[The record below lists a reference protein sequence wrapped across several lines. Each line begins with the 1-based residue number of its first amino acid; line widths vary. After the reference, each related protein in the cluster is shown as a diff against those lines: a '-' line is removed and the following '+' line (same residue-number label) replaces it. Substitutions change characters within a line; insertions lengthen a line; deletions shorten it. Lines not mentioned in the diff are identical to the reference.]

1 MAQVTSGTVKSDT
14 QWYST
19 FYVSWNRT
27 GYDASKNESY
37 ISWEAGLITSN
48 NVYWLSN
55 AVRINS
61 IYING
66 SLVLGSNTYSNIS
79 GNGTHKLASGSTTI
93 KHNDDGNK
101 SFSIS
106 ISGWLYDTGSPS
118 GSGTFE
124 LVQIPRYATCTQS
137 VKSKTET
144 SIDITWS
151 SDENIDY
158 VKWSSDGGATW
169 SAGEMGFD
177 TKSSYYTISKLSP
190 NTTYSIKTQV
200 RRKSN
205 KLWTESS
212 ALSVT
217 TYDYPHITNVGTANL
232 TIGNSQT
239 LTVYNPL
246 SRSVTI
252 KMNKDSAGGTQ
263 LYSGSTSGTSI
274 TFTPTASTLYSNIPN
289 SQSGNCVYSVI
300 YSSSTKTTTGS
311 YTYKVIGTETPTIGT
326 ITYADTNTSV
336 TAITGNNQHIVQNK
350 SNLKVTFTS
359 ATAKNSATISKHT
372 FTLNGVTKES
382 TSSSGTVDF
391 GAINSANDLTLTIK
405 VTDSRGLTSSTTK
418 TITMLEHSNP
428 TAKVTLKRLNNYEDE
443 TYLTVDG
450 SISSVNSKNTMAIKY
465 RYKVSG
471 GSYGS
476 FTTISDNV
484 KQTLSLD
491 KNNSYIINVVVTD
504 AFGSTYDKEHSLG
517 KGVFPLFIDTDKNS
531 VGINTFPTSNEALR
545 VAGGN
550 INIENTGTNIGYQQG
565 GQLTLRNN
573 GNGVTIVSGTGDSVL
588 LRPKGST
595 DETAQFKVSSTGVIS
610 VGNVSIVASGSN
622 TNGKYI
628 KFYDGTMIQ
637 WNYMEVTDQAING
650 SYGNL
655 YDGTRVITYP
665 VAFVGDTPVLSCPM
679 FKWGTSAS
687 WGSTSDNSTPLTK
700 GTLKGI
706 DAYSRATGT
715 ICRISWFAI
724 GRWK

>member
-1 MAQVTSGTVKSDT
+1 MAQVTSGIVKSNTMDYT
-14 QWYST
+14 T

-27 GYDASKNESY
+27 SYDASKNESY
-37 ISWEAGLITSN
+37 ISWEAGVMITN
-48 NVYWLSN
+48 GYYWLTN
-55 AVRINS
+55 AIKINS

-66 SLVLGSNTYSNIS
+66 SLVLSNQTYSNVS

-101 SFSIS
+101 SFGIS

-158 VKWSSDGGATW
+158 VKWSTDGGATW
-169 SAGEMGFD
+169 SAGEMGFEL
-177 TKSSYYTISKLSP
+177 KSSYYTISKLSP

-217 TYDYPHITNVGTANL
+217 TYDYPHISNVGTSNL

-239 LTVYNPL
+239 LTLYNPL

-252 KMNKDSAGGTQ
+252 KMNKDSASGTQ
-263 LYSGSTSGTSI
+263 LYSGSTSSTSI
-274 TFTPTASTLYSNIPN
+274 TFTPTASTLYSSIPS
-289 SQSGNCVYSVI
+289 SQSGNCVYSAT
-300 YSSSTKTTTGS
+300 YSSNTKTTTGS
-311 YTYKVIGTETPTIGT
+311 YTYKIIGTETPTIGT

-391 GAINSANDLTLTIK
+391 GAINSANNLTLTIK

-418 TITMLEHSNP
+418 TITMYEHSNP
-428 TAKVTLKRLNNYEDE
+428 NAKVTIKRLNNYEDE

-450 SISSVNSKNTMAIKY
+450 SVSSVNSKNTMVIQY

-471 GSYGS
+471 GSYNS

-491 KNNSYIINVVVTD
+491 KNKIYIFNVVITD
-504 AFGSTYDKEHSLG
+504 AFGSTYDKEHTLG
-517 KGVFPLFIDTDKNS
+517 KGVFPLFIDVEKNS
-531 VGINTFPTSNEALR
+531 LGMNALPSGENVFEVGGSVIQNNREFAIPTDGSKGYGWYLAFS
-545 VAGGN
+545 GN
-550 INIENTGTNIGYQQG
+550 ITGYQNRGYMIAIQQTYSG
-565 GQLTLRNN
+565 SCGIFYLNLRCSN
-573 GNGVTIVSGTGDSVL
+573 GNSLTKQQFHWITYNGIDSSNIKLVLDGNDFYVYLKTNADYQQYYLTILQEKKLHGVNYNLVAINKPKATDTVEEPTGDS
-588 LRPKGST
+588 PKGLK
-595 DETAQFKVSSTGVIS
+595 ELLG
-610 VGNVSIVASGSN
+610 
-622 TNGKYI
+622 
-628 KFYDGTMIQ
+628 
-637 WNYMEVTDQAING
+637 
-650 SYGNL
+650 
-655 YDGTRVITYP
+655 
-665 VAFVGDTPVLSCPM
+665 LS
-679 FKWGTSAS
+679 
-687 WGSTSDNSTPLTK
+687 
-700 GTLKGI
+700 
-706 DAYSRATGT
+706 
-715 ICRISWFAI
+715 
-724 GRWK
+724 

>member
-1 MAQVTSGTVKSDT
+1 MAQVTSGTVKSNT
-14 QWYST
+14 LWYST

-27 GYDASKNESY
+27 SYDVNKNESY
-37 ISWEAGLITSN
+37 ISWEAGLIITN
-48 NVYWLSN
+48 GAYWLSN

-79 GNGTHKLASGSTTI
+79 GNGTHKLASGTTTI

-101 SFSIS
+101 SFDIS

-124 LVQIPRYATCTQS
+124 LVQIPRYASCSQS
-137 VKSKTET
+137 LKSKTET

-151 SDENIDY
+151 SNETINA
-158 VKWSSDGGATW
+158 VKWSTDGGATW
-169 SAGEMGFD
+169 SAGEIGFSL
-177 TKSSYYTISKLSP
+177 KNSYYTIYNLSP
-190 NTTYSIKTQV
+190 NTTYTIKTQV
-200 RRKSN
+200 KRKDN
-205 KLWTESS
+205 NLWTESS

-217 TYDYPHITNVGTANL
+217 TYDYPSVSKVETSSLI
-232 TIGNSQT
+232 IGNSQT
-239 LTVYNPL
+239 LTLYNPL
-246 SRSVTI
+246 SRNVTI
-252 KMNKDSAGGTQ
+252 KMYKDSTSGTQ

-274 TFTPTASTLYSNIPN
+274 TFTPTASTLYSSIPS
-289 SQSGNCVYSVI
+289 SQSGNCVYSAT
-300 YSSSTKTTTGS
+300 YSSNTKTTTGS

-326 ITYADTNTSV
+326 ITYADTNSTV
-336 TAITGNNQHIVQNK
+336 TAITGNNQHIVQNH

-359 ATAKNSATISKHT
+359 ATAKNSATISKHS

-382 TSSSGTVDF
+382 TSSSGSVDF
-391 GAINSANDLTLTIK
+391 GVINSANDLTLTIK

-428 TAKVTLKRLNNYEDE
+428 NATVTLNRLNNYEDE
-443 TYLTVDG
+443 TYLTVDA
-450 SISSVNSKNTMAIKY
+450 SISSVNSKNTMTIKY

-471 GSYGS
+471 ESYGS

-491 KNNSYIINVVVTD
+491 KNNAYIINVVVTD

-517 KGVFPLFIDTDKNS
+517 KGVFPLFIDTDKNA
-531 VGINTFPTSNEALR
+531 VGINTFPTENEALR

-550 INIENTGTNIGYQQG
+550 INIENTGTDVGYQQG
-565 GQLTLRNN
+565 GNMILRHNL
-573 GNGVTIVSGTGDSVL
+573 GVTVVSGRGGDVM

-595 DETAQFKVSSTGVIS
+595 DSSVQFKITQKGTIS
-610 VGNVSIVASGSN
+610 VNDVSVIAYGSYSFGNYV
-622 TNGKYI
+622 

-637 WNYMEVTDQAING
+637 WNYEEVTDQAINNAYG
-650 SYGNL
+650 SL
-655 YDGTRVITYP
+655 YQGTRTITYP
-665 VAFVGDTPVLSCPM
+665 VAFVGNTPVLTCSM
-679 FKWGTSAS
+679 FKWGSSAS
-687 WGSTSDNSTPLTK
+687 WGTTTENDTPLTK
-700 GTLKGI
+700 GTLRGI
-706 DAYSRATGT
+706 DAFSRATGT
-715 ICRISWFAI
+715 TCRIAWTAI